1 MLRPVNK
8 RRITPDERAQFRAQ
22 LIEIARRIFLEEGY
36 SAVTIRRLTAEAG
49 VTAMA
54 FYWYF
59 ESKDALL
66 TVIWDEFIK
75 DSADACQA
83 AASAEE
89 RPAAKVVTYFA
100 TFLDYWLARRDRFRF
115 IFLSDSHNTD
125 FISLRRALFA
135 MPGVSQHFAQYDA
148 LLAPMFQDRLD
159 ASERIN
165 QLRTLSM
172 YRVFGFLYCTVGIYD
187 YDEAETARLK
197 RLVAD
202 EMGRC
207 LDHWCTH

>member
-1 MLRPVNK
+1 MPRTHNK
-8 RRITPDERAQFRAQ
+8 RRVTPEERDQFRAQ
-22 LIEIARRIFLEEGY
+22 LIDIARRIFLAEGY
-36 SAVTIRRLTAEAG
+36 GAVTIRRVAGEAG
-49 VTAMA
+49 VTPMA

-75 DSADACQA
+75 DSAETCARAADAA
-83 AASAEE
+83 GPASA
-89 RPAAKVVTYFA
+89 KVLAYFA

-115 IFLSDSHNTD
+115 IFLSDSHTVD
-125 FISLRRALFA
+125 YTSLRKQLFA
-135 MPGVSQHFAQYDA
+135 MPGVKQHFSQYDA
-148 LLAPMFQDRLD
+148 LLAPLFHGRPDMTQRV
-159 ASERIN
+159 E

-187 YDEAETARLK
+187 YDAVETRRL
-197 RLVAD
+197 RQLVTD